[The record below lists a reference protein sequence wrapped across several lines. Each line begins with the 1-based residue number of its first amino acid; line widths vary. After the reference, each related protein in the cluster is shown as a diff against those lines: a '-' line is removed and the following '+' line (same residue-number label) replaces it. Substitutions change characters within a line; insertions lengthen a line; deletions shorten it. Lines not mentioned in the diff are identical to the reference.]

1 MQPTNFKKYLNEV
14 VNEYDE
20 SYPQLR
26 WGETY
31 LHILAKYQPNMVL
44 KIVKENNVDPFYN
57 DKLIPKF
64 LDYVQSHW
72 GIYD

>member
-1 MQPTNFKKYLNEV
+1 MSEFKRYLEEV

-20 SYPQLR
+20 FYPRLQ
-26 WGETY
+26 WGQAY
-31 LHILAKYQPNMVL
+31 LSVLSRYQPNMTL
-44 KIVKENNVDPFYN
+44 KIVKDVKLDPFYN

-72 GIYD
+72 GVYD